1 MKKIMIIK
9 DIVKKILSNLL
20 GFIIKREVDVL
31 RNTPEEIQK
40 ISNHFSNIVKVFPQ
54 ITLRFYLTNY
64 IYFINK
70 WEKSQIID
78 FKDFLI
84 LHFEQFDDECKM
96 LIYQLLYYLDF
107 WDETIVKKLVNFA
120 TNTDNKSFRYWVTMD
135 ISFSSFLKQRGIY
148 PDFYADRRELLKK
161 ISQDLQINHVT
172 KTKNYN
178 RDKKK
183 LCVVTYILSNSIRNS
198 MQRITTVVVD
208 NLSKYYDEVLIIS
221 TESLYV
227 SKRERHEANTL
238 FPRDSSCSI
247 LEEARGLFKSNNI
260 CIKCAGKGTVKDRYS
275 VVYSEIITFNPDVII
290 DMTDEFSPLSEIL
303 YYQFPVVY
311 LPLRGY
317 VSSERFDLI
326 LVPKSIGNEV
336 NSQYRL
342 LHDKQMADWAIP
354 MKLPDYEEPFNRSR
368 FNIPESAFI
377 IITVGN
383 IRNLCTNEFV
393 RAVGETLKKKNNFY
407 WLLIGDEIMPQIIQ
421 DLYPD
426 FVRENRIQCHGY
438 QTNLAAIIGM
448 SNVLLR
454 PNNTG
459 GSGIA
464 EIAAVQRKPIA
475 MTNYLCDAMRWLGR
489 DYSTSSN
496 YEEVMEYIIQ
506 LSIDKKAYVAAQNDV
521 YQRLVSFNVK
531 NTWSSLQV
539 KIEELIRDKSLFD
552 EGKVDA
558 N

>member
-1 MKKIMIIK
+1 MKKTMNIKEIIK
-9 DIVKKILSNLL
+9 QILSNLL
-20 GFIIKREVDVL
+20 GFINKREVDGL

-40 ISNHFSNIVKVFPQ
+40 ISNHFSNIVKIFPQ

-70 WEKSQIID
+70 WDRQEIID
-78 FKDFLI
+78 FKDYLI
-84 LHFEQFDDECKM
+84 LHFEQFDDKCKM
-96 LIYQLLYYLDF
+96 LIYQLLYYLDY
-107 WDETIVKKLVNFA
+107 WDETLVKKLVSFA
-120 TNTDNKSFRYWVTMD
+120 TNTDSQSFRYWVTMD
-135 ISFSSFLKQRGIY
+135 ISFASFLKQRGIY
-148 PDFYADRRELLKK
+148 PDFYSDRRELLTK
-161 ISQDLQINHVT
+161 ISQDLQINYVA
-172 KTKNYN
+172 KTKNSN
-178 RDKKK
+178 SEKRKI
-183 LCVVTYILSNSIRNS
+183 CIVTYIFSNSISNS
-198 MQRITTVVVD
+198 MQRISTVVVD
-208 NLSKYYDEVLIIS
+208 NLSKYYDEILIIS

-227 SKRERHEANTL
+227 SKKERHEANTL

-247 LEEARGLFKSNNI
+247 LEEVRCLFKSNNI
-260 CIKCAGKGTVKDRYS
+260 CIKCAGKGSVKDRYS
-275 VVYSEIITFNPDVII
+275 TVYSEINSFDPDVII

-303 YYQFPVVY
+303 SFQFPVVY

-317 VSSERFDLI
+317 TSSEKFDLI
-326 LVPKSIGNEV
+326 LVPKNIGNEV

-342 LHDKQMADWAIP
+342 LCDTQMADWAIP
-354 MKLPDYEEPFNRSR
+354 MKLPDYEEPCNRSH

-377 IITVGN
+377 IITAGN

-393 RAVGETLKKKNNFY
+393 RAAGDTLKKKNNFY
-407 WLLIGDEIMPQIIQ
+407 WLLIGDEIVPQIIQ

-426 FVRENRIQCHGY
+426 LVHENRIQSYGY

-448 SNVLLR
+448 SDVLLR

-496 YEEVMEYIIQ
+496 FEEVMEHIIQ
-506 LSIDKKAYVAAQNDV
+506 LSTDEKAYVAAQNDV
-521 YQRLVSFNVK
+521 YQRLVSFNAK
-531 NTWSSLQV
+531 NTWSRLQV
-539 KIEELIRDKSLFD
+539 ILEDLIKEKSLFD
-552 EGKVDA
+552 EGQVDA